1 MLSAVSCLKCYVCGI
16 GDDGQGCA
24 EELTSDMETSCPAD
38 SKSCEKSEALGE
50 LEKHKQYNWAGFGE
64 F

>member
-1 MLSAVSCLKCYVCGI
+1 MLSAVSCLKCYVCGV
-16 GDDGQGCA
+16 GDDGKGCA

-50 LEKHKQYNWAGFGE
+50 LKQHKQ
-64 F
+64 